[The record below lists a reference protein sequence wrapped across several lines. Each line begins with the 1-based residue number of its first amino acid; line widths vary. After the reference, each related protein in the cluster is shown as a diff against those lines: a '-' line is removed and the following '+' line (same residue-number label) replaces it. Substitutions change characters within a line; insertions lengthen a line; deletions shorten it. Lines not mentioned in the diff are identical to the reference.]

1 MITHLSVREQID
13 LISKKEIK
21 VEELFQEY
29 LSNIEKLNP
38 KLNAIVSL
46 RDKDWIIDN
55 AKAQDAK
62 KLMLQEN
69 KFYLDF
75 HLFQK
80 NYSTSSDC
88 RLLMEYLNIKII
100 FHKMTR

>member
-46 RDKDWIIDN
+46 RDKDWIIDK
-55 AKAQDAK
+55 AKAQDEQK
-62 KLMLQEN
+62 VDVTRKQILFGLP
-69 KFYLDF
+69 
-75 HLFQK
+75 LFQK
-80 NYSTSSDC
+80 NYST
-88 RLLMEYLNIKII
+88 
-100 FHKMTR
+100 